1 MSGVN
6 PFNFASWNLG
16 GLNWNAWG
24 EPNEGGLDDAP
35 PVTTTPPP
43 PPPPPA
49 QATDTVTIGSN
60 FTSALGTYQPPNG
73 WSQADIADLYD
84 LYNGTLQTG
93 LTDPVVDDSY
103 LSNWAFWLTTE
114 DIFPAARTGV
124 LTDEQALAVDYDA
137 WNNSVAKQIGV
148 GWPKYQQAVEAAR
161 FEMQNTPS
169 QAEQSGGS
177 YSFSLSPS
185 DRVSNWSNHP
195 GVLPT
200 ITSSEAERIN
210 RIIDQYP
217 ARFQTKE
224 ALISALSAG
233 GFFKADSISGGS
245 SGPDAEGRDQTVVK
259 LKRLWVDMRMS
270 NYRTAQADA
279 GGVQDFGLYGVQ
291 PRTLELN
298 GSEGWRNPT
307 DDELFLLIGGGSSR
321 ETTPGVRD
329 TGRGTVLDDASR
341 LANGLQPRTRWDPES
356 LSPQTLTSIG
366 KSPPR
371 SSPYQRELIGDGID
385 ASNFA
390 RDLANRAGFGRLW
403 GNRANW
409 QHHPSGG
416 IHTFKGSDAFQV
428 TLRSA
433 ANSKSGASAVEVKWH
448 GVTVRWHVVDK

>member
-24 EPNEGGLDDAP
+24 EPNEVGLDDAS

-49 QATDTVTIGSN
+49 QSTDTVTIGSN

-73 WSQADIADLYD
+73 WNQADFADLFD

-93 LTDPVVDDSY
+93 LTDPVVDDSD

-148 GWPKYQQAVEAAR
+148 DWPKYQQAVEAAR

-224 ALISALSAG
+224 NLISALASG
-233 GFFKADSISGGS
+233 GFNTVVVFGKNLGEN
-245 SGPDAEGRDQTVVK
+245 AEGIDLNLGE
-259 LKRLWVDMRMS
+259 LKRLWVDMRMA
-270 NYRTAQADA
+270 NYQTAQADA
-279 GGVQDFGLYGVQ
+279 GGFQAVSWPQSN
-291 PRTLELN
+291 RTWTGQGAIPPGAGEKSA
-298 GSEGWRNPT
+298 SEAMAIAYRIAT
-307 DDELFLLIGGGSSR
+307 EESD
-321 ETTPGVRD
+321 
-329 TGRGTVLDDASR
+329 
-341 LANGLQPRTRWDPES
+341 RT
-356 LSPQTLTSIG
+356 
-366 KSPPR
+366 
-371 SSPYQRELIGDGID
+371 
-385 ASNFA
+385 
-390 RDLANRAGFGRLW
+390 
-403 GNRANW
+403 
-409 QHHPSGG
+409 
-416 IHTFKGSDAFQV
+416 
-428 TLRSA
+428 
-433 ANSKSGASAVEVKWH
+433 
-448 GVTVRWHVVDK
+448 